1 MLVPLT
7 LGCKFVVLPGC
18 PKGSETFVALV
29 ALWPDTFVPQHAC
42 LVEGPAA
49 VDAVNHSAE
58 TRHIEEVVC
67 SRYMG
72 MYIHTYVVH
81 TVDGGCTLVRTYVY
95 CMHVRTCGRCIT
107 HTNVAT
113 YVRTYSTYVHVTV
126 RLTPYTSE
134 TRMGVSVG

>member
-58 TRHIEEVVC
+58 TRHIQEVVC

-72 MYIHTYVVH
+72 MYIHTYVCSTYCRWGMYVRMYCVLAGASHICSYVH
-81 TVDGGCTLVRTYVY
+81 TYVATYIRTYV
-95 CMHVRTCGRCIT
+95 R
-107 HTNVAT
+107 
-113 YVRTYSTYVHVTV
+113 YVHVTV
-126 RLTPYTSE
+126 KHAW
-134 TRMGVSVG
+134 V

>member
-1 MLVPLT
+1 MPVPLT

-18 PKGSETFVALV
+18 PKGSETGIALV
-29 ALWPDTFVPQHAC
+29 ALRPDALVPQHAC

-58 TRHIEEVVC
+58 TRHTEEVVC

-81 TVDGGCTLVRTYVY
+81 TVDGGCMLVHMCIACMSVHVAGASHMRTYLQS
-95 CMHVRTCGRCIT
+95 
-107 HTNVAT
+107 
-113 YVRTYSTYVHVTV
+113 YVSQ
-126 RLTPYTSE
+126 
-134 TRMGVSVG
+134 

>member
-1 MLVPLT
+1 MPVPLT

-29 ALWPDTFVPQHAC
+29 ALWPDTFVPQHTC

-81 TVDGGCTLVRTYVY
+81 TVDGGCMLVHMCIA
-95 CMHVRTCGRCIT
+95 CM
-107 HTNVAT
+107 
-113 YVRTYSTYVHVTV
+113 YVHVAGALHIRT
-126 RLTPYTSE
+126 
-134 TRMGVSVG
+134 